1 MMQAAV
7 NIHGTAIVIGSTGLI
22 FLGPSGWG
30 KSMLAFT
37 CLTQAKR
44 LNLFSALVADDQV
57 FLSRKNSQIMADCP
71 PTLAGLIEL
80 RGTGIVRHSYI
91 SQAILHYAVLPGS
104 PSGEKRLPPENEVAD
119 IGGDFS
125 LPVIRLMAG
134 VAEPLAILMAKA
146 PDIGR

>member
-1 MMQAAV
+1 MMQAPV
-7 NIHGTAIVIGSTGLI
+7 NIHGTAIVIGTTGLL

-44 LNLFSALVADDQV
+44 LHLFSALVADDQV
-57 FLSRKNSQIMADCP
+57 FLSRKNSQIIADCP
-71 PTLAGLIEL
+71 PALAGLIEL
-80 RGTGIVRHSYI
+80 RGTGIVHHSHI

-104 PSGEKRLPPENEVAD
+104 AAGAARLPPENETVT
-119 IGGDFS
+119 IGSDFT
-125 LPVIRLMAG
+125 LPAIRLLAN
-134 VAEPLAILMAKA
+134 VPEPLAILMAKA